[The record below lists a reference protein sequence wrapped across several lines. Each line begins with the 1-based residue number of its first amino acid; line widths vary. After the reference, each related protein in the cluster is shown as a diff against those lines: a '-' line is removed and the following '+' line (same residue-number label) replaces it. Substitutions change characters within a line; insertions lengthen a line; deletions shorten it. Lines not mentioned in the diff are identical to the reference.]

1 MDLRK
6 EIALNISAALSR
18 ILSDKITRQTIRW
31 MQNFDTALNMGYLK
45 NLWDDV
51 CYQRQTE
58 KSFSWSYYDDMIL
71 SFVAAQLKE
80 LSNYEVNGIW
90 LQTDAI
96 YDQLDHMQSNG
107 MTTASVYPEINLLC
121 YISDIARYV
130 INEYI
135 YRQADR
141 WQNDKLKQLL
151 GYFWNTLD
159 TLT

>member
-1 MDLRK
+1 
-6 EIALNISAALSR
+6 
-18 ILSDKITRQTIRW
+18 

-45 NLWDDV
+45 NSWDDV

-107 MTTASVYPEINLLC
+107 MTTASAYSFIG
-121 YISDIARYV
+121 
-130 INEYI
+130 
-135 YRQADR
+135 RQADR
-141 WQNDKLKQLL
+141 WQNDRLKQLL

>member
-107 MTTASVYPEINLLC
+107 MTTASAYSFIGRQIGGKTINSNS
-121 YISDIARYV
+121 Y
-130 INEYI
+130 
-135 YRQADR
+135 
-141 WQNDKLKQLL
+141 
-151 GYFWNTLD
+151 
-159 TLT
+159 

>member
-6 EIALNISAALSR
+6 EIALNISAALSI
-18 ILSDKITRQTIRW
+18 ILSDKITRQTMRW

-45 NLWDDV
+45 NSWDDV

-107 MTTASVYPEINLLC
+107 MTTASAYSFIG
-121 YISDIARYV
+121 
-130 INEYI
+130 
-135 YRQADR
+135 RQADR
-141 WQNDKLKQLL
+141 WQNDRLKQLL

-159 TLT
+159 ILT

>member
-107 MTTASVYPEINLLC
+107 MTTASAYSEINLLC

-135 YRQADR
+135 YSQADR
-141 WQNDKLKQLL
+141 WQNDRLKQLL
-151 GYFWNTLD
+151 G

>member
-18 ILSDKITRQTIRW
+18 ILLDKITRQTIRW

-80 LSNYEVNGIW
+80 LSNYEGNGIW

-107 MTTASVYPEINLLC
+107 MTTASAY
-121 YISDIARYV
+121 
-130 INEYI
+130 
-135 YRQADR
+135 
-141 WQNDKLKQLL
+141 
-151 GYFWNTLD
+151 
-159 TLT
+159 